1 MTTYAIAIT
10 DAEREAWGMAWACEA
25 LELYHGVPDIVAVY
39 PAVWPLNTADVRV
52 MCEAVGER
60 TRFYTVMLAGQDYSI
75 GTYDVQRAIV
85 LARELA
91 LGDIRICPVD

>member
-1 MTTYAIAIT
+1 MTTYAIT
-10 DAEREAWGMAWACEA
+10 DAEREAWGTAWVCDATTLNRSVA
-25 LELYHGVPDIVAVY
+25 TIVAVY